1 MYTEE
6 GNQSMKEH
14 FLDIISEITFY
25 ERENLTFDLS
35 LMDDLAISSVMLV
48 ELATML
54 EEAFFVSLE
63 NSIGE
68 MLTCE
73 TVGRLYQYI
82 KGLAERKITV
92 RGEDNRRENCG

>member
-6 GNQSMKEH
+6 GNQSMKEQ

-68 MLTCE
+68 MLACE

-82 KGLAERKITV
+82 KSLAE
-92 RGEDNRRENCG
+92 